1 MFVTHHLPNSSQAH
15 LYSPDTPTP
24 NSNPLFGAANGYV
37 ATHWGVVTLSSPLA
51 TPIKNWLCLSQKP
64 SVVSNFSGGSSET
77 VVGKGTE
84 RL

>member
-51 TPIKNWLCLSQKP
+51 TPIKN
-64 SVVSNFSGGSSET
+64 
-77 VVGKGTE
+77 
-84 RL
+84 